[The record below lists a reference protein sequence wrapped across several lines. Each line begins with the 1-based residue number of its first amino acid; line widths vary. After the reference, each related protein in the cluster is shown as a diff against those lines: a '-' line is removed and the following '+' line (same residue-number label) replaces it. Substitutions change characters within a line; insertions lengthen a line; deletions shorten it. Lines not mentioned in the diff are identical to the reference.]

1 MSKKEKMAMPEYEAA
16 TDQERE
22 VKEKITAKA
31 WNLILYNTANFAIDD
46 QMMKDFAGLL
56 GAPIRGGHL
65 QRQGRG
71 VPGMKAILVDWLKEG
86 NLVKLE
92 TSEALDVLIKVFA
105 GQTVPLNPLAKNLT
119 DVKNALAAVDID
131 NATNNIGDQKTLPVA
146 NNGGADTKEDGACL
160 GRMKDVD
167 PAVDD
172 GASYYNMDH
181 KFRGKALIF
190 NNTKFRKLSL
200 SDRRGSKKDG
210 KDLETVLGK
219 LGFDVDVLPDYTLEQ
234 IQEKL
239 EEASQDRDLNR
250 DSDCLVVVALSHG
263 DCESKIAA
271 ADTWYLDEEL
281 WEPFLAGRCNSLKGK
296 PKLFF
301 LNACRGENVDQ
312 GAEMDN
318 NAQEQKVKR
327 GKLPNHAD
335 FLIARSTVPGHVS
348 WRNPENGSPFI
359 QALCEVLDPE
369 NGVYEDDVVSLLV
382 KAQAIVADKEM
393 GSGGNKQMP
402 SFTCQLT
409 KKMKF
414 TEKKGN
420 LSS

>member
-1 MSKKEKMAMPEYEAA
+1 MSKKEKIAMPEYEAA

-65 QRQGRG
+65 RREGRG

>member
-1 MSKKEKMAMPEYEAA
+1 MSKKEKIAMPEYEAA

-31 WNLILYNTANFAIDD
+31 WNLILYNTANFEIDD

-65 QRQGRG
+65 QRQGKG

-172 GASYYNMDH
+172 GAFYKMDH

-190 NNTKFRKLSL
+190 NNTKFRKLKL
-200 SDRRGSKKDG
+200 SERRGSKKDG

-402 SFTCQLT
+402 SFTCQFT

-414 TEKKGN
+414 TEKEGN
-420 LSS
+420 PSS